1 MYIKFQLGNR
11 CYTTIQ
17 SAPVL
22 SVHRFTSFKASL
34 VKVFREQ
41 RAQSLTLERV
51 VEFANRE
58 QSGEPFSQSEVSAAI
73 TQMTDANQIMV
84 ADGMVFLI

>member
-1 MYIKFQLGNR
+1 MCADARSGVLTDMQLQ
-11 CYTTIQ
+11 C
-17 SAPVL
+17 VL
-22 SVHRFTSFKASL
+22 SAHRLKSFKASL
-34 VKVFREQ
+34 VKVFREE

-51 VEFANRE
+51 VEFANGE
-58 QSGEPFSQSEVSAAI
+58 QSGEPFGQGEVSAAV

>member
-1 MYIKFQLGNR
+1 ML
-11 CYTTIQ
+11 C
-17 SAPVL
+17 L
-22 SVHRFTSFKASL
+22 SYRFKSFKASL
-34 VKVFREQ
+34 VKVFREE

-51 VEFANRE
+51 VEFANAE
-58 QSGEPFSQSEVSAAI
+58 QSDEPFSQNEVSAAI

>member
-1 MYIKFQLGNR
+1 
-11 CYTTIQ
+11 
-17 SAPVL
+17 
-22 SVHRFTSFKASL
+22 
-34 VKVFREQ
+34 
-41 RAQSLTLERV
+41 

>member
-1 MYIKFQLGNR
+1 MRLHCNNPG
-11 CYTTIQ
+11 TILWG
-17 SAPVL
+17 AL
-22 SVHRFTSFKASL
+22 SLLCLSYRFKSFRTSL
-34 VKVFREQ
+34 VKVFREE

-51 VEFANRE
+51 MEFANGE
-58 QSGEPFSQSEVSAAI
+58 QSGEPFSQNEVSAAI

>member
-1 MYIKFQLGNR
+1 LGNLIFHNYPD
-11 CYTTIQ
+11 CTG
-17 SAPVL
+17 
-22 SVHRFTSFKASL
+22 SVCHRFKSFKASL

-51 VEFANRE
+51 VEFANGE
-58 QSGEPFSQSEVSAAI
+58 QSSEPFSPSEVSAAI